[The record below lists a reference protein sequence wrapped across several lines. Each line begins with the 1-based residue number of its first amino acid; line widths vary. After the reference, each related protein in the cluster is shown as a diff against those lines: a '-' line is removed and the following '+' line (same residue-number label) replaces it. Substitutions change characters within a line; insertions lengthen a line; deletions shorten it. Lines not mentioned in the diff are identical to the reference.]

1 MVMTVV
7 ALDSRKKKKKAA
19 VIEHTTV
26 RSQAYVR
33 PVPSPACFRT
43 GATICGVRNKY
54 YMNDMLNVLGLGSI
68 PTVVTECQ
76 SYFVSTF

>member
-43 GATICGVRNKY
+43 GATICGVRN
-54 YMNDMLNVLGLGSI
+54 
-68 PTVVTECQ
+68 
-76 SYFVSTF
+76 

>member
-26 RSQAYVR
+26 LSQAYVR
-33 PVPSPACFRT
+33 PVPSPACL
-43 GATICGVRNKY
+43 V
-54 YMNDMLNVLGLGSI
+54 VLS
-68 PTVVTECQ
+68 VTE
-76 SYFVSTF
+76 ST